1 MQRETACFTAFPVG
15 RRHPPDSPAVHL
27 RRIGKH
33 HVASNLVVLNGLMIR
48 LSYHPWSMPLFI
60 NHAHGKLPTVEVSPG
75 VAASRDM
82 WMGGAHAS
90 TQAVSTSTS
99 TRDTDGEG
107 VCIDIR
113 RTSGGRCAPAAR
125 RSLLRERKRVG
136 RATSASCGDGRTAME
151 QVSVARSLH
160 LRGSGVRTSRTG

>member
-1 MQRETACFTAFPVG
+1 LWCLSRRRPTCARERETDANPSPLSSSILTAPSARSTRLRQAPAALVIREARRGERPYRAHRARARVSQHSRRMQRETACFTSFPVG

-48 LSYHPWSMPLFI
+48 LSYHPWSMPLAI

-82 WMGGAHAS
+82 WMGGE
-90 TQAVSTSTS
+90 V
-99 TRDTDGEG
+99 
-107 VCIDIR
+107 
-113 RTSGGRCAPAAR
+113 
-125 RSLLRERKRVG
+125 RV
-136 RATSASCGDGRTAME
+136 
-151 QVSVARSLH
+151 
-160 LRGSGVRTSRTG
+160 